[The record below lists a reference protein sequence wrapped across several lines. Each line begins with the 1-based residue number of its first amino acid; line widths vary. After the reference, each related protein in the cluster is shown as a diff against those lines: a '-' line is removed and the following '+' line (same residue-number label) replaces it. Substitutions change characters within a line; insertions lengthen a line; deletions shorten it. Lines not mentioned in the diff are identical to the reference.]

1 MGRDRHWPAH
11 QARGEQMDILALMVD
26 KLEMVALYAIPFTVI
41 LGVVVFIHELGHFLV
56 GRWCG
61 VGVKA
66 FSIGFGPEL
75 FGFTDRHETR
85 WKVCAIPLGGYVKF
99 AGDANGASVPDFD
112 AVKAMTQAERE
123 QSFILQPL
131 YKRAAIVLAGPMAN
145 FLLAIAIFAVM
156 FMAFGRMVQE
166 PYIGHVQ
173 PGSAAERAGFLAGD
187 AIRAINGQSTP
198 SFDAVQRIVSSS
210 AGESL
215 AMMVE
220 RAGRTVQ
227 LTAVPELRELNSV
240 FGKHKAG
247 VLGVQANVDPAYRHY
262 ETYGPIDA
270 TWLGVKESWR
280 IVDTTLDYLGRVFVG
295 RESADQ
301 ISGLPG
307 IVNASGQAAKLG
319 IGAMLMLT
327 AVLSVSIG
335 LINLFPVP
343 LLDGGH
349 LMFYAI
355 EALVG
360 RPLSEKTQEIGF
372 RIGFALVVMLMLFAT
387 WNDIVR
393 LTTS

>member
-1 MGRDRHWPAH
+1 
-11 QARGEQMDILALMVD
+11 MDLLTLMLD
-26 KLEMVALYAIPFTVI
+26 KLETVALYAIPFIVI

-75 FGFTDRHETR
+75 FGRTDRRGTR

-99 AGDANGASVPDFD
+99 AGDANAASVPDFD
-112 AVKAMTQAERE
+112 SVHTMTEAERE
-123 QSFILQPL
+123 ESFILKPL
-131 YKRAAIVLAGPMAN
+131 YKRAAIVVAGPVAN
-145 FLLAIAIFAVM
+145 FLLAIAIFAIS
-156 FMAFGRMVQE
+156 FMVLGRMVQE
-166 PYIGHVQ
+166 PYIGGVQ
-173 PGSAAERAGFLAGD
+173 PDSAAARAGFLPGD
-187 AIRAINGQSTP
+187 RINSINGESMP
-198 SFDAVQRIVSSS
+198 SFDAVQRIVSTS

-215 AMMVE
+215 AVTVE
-220 RAGRTVQ
+220 RAGQTVK
-227 LTAVPELRELNSV
+227 LTAVPDLRELSSV
-240 FGKHKAG
+240 FGKYKAG
-247 VLGVQANVDPAYRHY
+247 ILGVQADPDPAFRHY
-262 ETYGPIDA
+262 QTYGPLEA
-270 TWLGVKESWR
+270 VWLGARESWH
-280 IVDTTLDYLGRVFVG
+280 IVDSTFEYLGRVFVG

-319 IGAMLMLT
+319 LGAMLMLT

-355 EALVG
+355 EALAG

-372 RIGFALVVMLMLFAT
+372 RIGFALVMMLMLFAT

-393 LTTS
+393 LTAS

>member
-1 MGRDRHWPAH
+1 
-11 QARGEQMDILALMVD
+11 MDLLALMLD
-26 KLEMVALYAIPFTVI
+26 KLGAVALYTIPFIVI

-75 FGFTDRHETR
+75 AGFTDRRGTR

-99 AGDANGASVPDFD
+99 AGDANAASVPDFES
-112 AVKAMTQAERE
+112 ARTMTEAERAE
-123 QSFILQPL
+123 SFILKPL
-131 YKRAAIVLAGPMAN
+131 HKRAAVVVAGPVAN
-145 FLLAIAIFAVM
+145 FLLAIAIFAIS
-156 FMAFGRMVQE
+156 FMVLGRMVQE
-166 PYIGHVQ
+166 PSIGGVQ
-173 PGSAAERAGFLAGD
+173 PGSAAERAGIMAGD
-187 AIRAINGQSTP
+187 VIRSINGENTP
-198 SFDAVQRIVSSS
+198 SFDAVQRIVSSN
-210 AGESL
+210 AGQSL
-215 AMMVE
+215 TMTVE
-220 RAGRTVQ
+220 RAGRPVQ
-227 LTAVPELRELNSV
+227 LTATPELRELSSV
-240 FGKHKAG
+240 FGKYKAG
-247 VLGVQANVDPAYRHY
+247 ILGVQANPDPAFRHY
-262 ETYGPIDA
+262 ETYGPIEA
-270 TWLGVKESWR
+270 VWLGTKESWR
-280 IVDTTLDYLGRVFVG
+280 IVDSTFEYLGRVFVG

-319 IGAMLMLT
+319 LGAMLMLT

-355 EALVG
+355 EAVAG

-393 LTTS
+393 LTAP